1 MVDEL
6 IKVIEETEYHYNEVQ
21 SIPLICNSDMT
32 MNLTNKQHLHQ
43 LLLIMNQQYKLTI
56 RTFHMDSN
64 HRFHILVNEESSFDD
79 AIIITTVR

>member
-32 MNLTNKQHLHQ
+32 MNSYKQTTLTSTPVDNEP
-43 LLLIMNQQYKLTI
+43 TI
-56 RTFHMDSN
+56 
-64 HRFHILVNEESSFDD
+64 
-79 AIIITTVR
+79 